1 MQELLDQQLHSTLKT
16 YFGYDTFRPEQET
29 VIRQILSGR
38 DVFAVMLYLQ
48 SCPPEQGSLFA
59 ISFLH

>member
-1 MQELLDQQLHSTLKT
+1 MNQNKTIDEVQFRNELDQQLYTTLKT

-38 DVFAVMLYLQ
+38 DVFAVM
-48 SCPPEQGSLFA
+48 PTGA
-59 ISFLH
+59 G